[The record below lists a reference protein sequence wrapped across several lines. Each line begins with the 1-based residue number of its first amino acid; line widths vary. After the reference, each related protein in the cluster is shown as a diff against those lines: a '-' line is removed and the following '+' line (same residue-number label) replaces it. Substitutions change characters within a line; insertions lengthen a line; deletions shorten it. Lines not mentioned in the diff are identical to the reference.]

1 MCLVNKITF
10 NWRKQLITDLE
21 ARIINVILKTRVNR
35 RKQRD
40 LGRAASR
47 PSDSPAINRTSELL
61 SLLGAALEAA
71 KRLRGLKT
79 PRGGLYGFV
88 TPSDKSNKRTIVTFG
103 SASHGR
109 KQRNLSSTCS
119 HSPAKPRSGGAAAS
133 FEMGLTEF
141 L

>member
-1 MCLVNKITF
+1 MCSVNKITF

-35 RKQRD
+35 RKQRN

-88 TPSDKSNKRTIVTFG
+88 TPSDKIEQANYCHFWKRE
-103 SASHGR
+103 SR
-109 KQRNLSSTCS
+109 EQRNLSSTCS
-119 HSPAKPRSGGAAAS
+119 HSPAKRRSGGAAAS
-133 FEMGLTEF
+133 FEMSRTQF